1 MPGLNKGL
9 APDFVLSGLDR
20 VFFSAFNQTP
30 GPEYADVSDDMVFK
44 QDNTDR
50 GGVITE
56 QMADAGMWEERQEL
70 EDVSEGT
77 IYDGTKRTFTV
88 ANFAKSLM
96 ISKHY
101 FDDDQYGTVKRMVK
115 KMANKG
121 LLTKRKK
128 AFEIYRNAFTTTL
141 TRRGC

>member
-88 ANFAKSLM
+88 ANFAKSETEPAIGCRITIPSAYPLTTCA
-96 ISKHY
+96 ISCNCSPFFK
-101 FDDDQYGTVKRMVK
+101 DEES
-115 KMANKG
+115 A
-121 LLTKRKK
+121 
-128 AFEIYRNAFTTTL
+128 
-141 TRRGC
+141 